1 MASANFMKAREEQA
15 TEARRR
21 ASKTGRYR
29 VAGRHTV
36 LGVKP
41 GGTVELAADHAA
53 RLLQSGNVE
62 EITVQREETADE
74 TGHDGPESK
83 E

>member
-1 MASANFMKAREEQA
+1 MASENFHKARAEQA
-15 TEARRR
+15 AEARRR
-21 ASKTGRYR
+21 ATKTRRYR
-29 VAGRHTV
+29 VAGRHPV

-41 GGTVELAADHAA
+41 GGTVELTADHAA
-53 RLLQSGNVE
+53 RLLKSGNVE
-62 EITVQREETADE
+62 EITVQRESSADE